1 MRKFIWLLTK
11 RGRNSLVDQDW
22 ALEGM
27 VPAVFT
33 CLGGDIQGKLI
44 PSKDEDLVMCKRIKN
59 VTASFK

>member
-1 MRKFIWLLTK
+1 MTK
-11 RGRNSLVDQDW
+11 RGRNSLIDPDW

-44 PSKDEDLVMCKRIKN
+44 PSEDEEPCK
-59 VTASFK
+59 V